1 MFLRNKNGKTQL
13 SQNSMKILTQVK
25 YWLLNQL
32 SEILEFQQRIWVVSI
47 CNSSATDTFI
57 VNEDSFHEP
66 MQWMMRKGYTEDML
80 QKINQLKRSQA
91 VQLELNGIC
100 HQVLR
105 VK

>member
-1 MFLRNKNGKTQL
+1 MLLRNKNGKTQL

-47 CNSSATDTFI
+47 FNSSATDTFI

-91 VQLELNGIC
+91 VQLELNGIS

>member
-1 MFLRNKNGKTQL
+1 
-13 SQNSMKILTQVK
+13 MKMMVQAK
-25 YWLLNQL
+25 RWLLEQL
-32 SEILEFQQRIWVVSI
+32 TGILEFQQRIWVISI
-47 CNSSATDTFI
+47 CNNSATDTFI

>member
-1 MFLRNKNGKTQL
+1 MTMLVQIKR
-13 SQNSMKILTQVK
+13 
-25 YWLLNQL
+25 WLLEQL

-47 CNSSATDTFI
+47 CNSSATDTFL

-66 MQWMMRKGYTEDML
+66 MQWMLRKGYTEDML

-91 VQLELNGIC
+91 VQLELNGIR
-100 HQVLR
+100 HQILR

>member
-1 MFLRNKNGKTQL
+1 MTMLVQIKR
-13 SQNSMKILTQVK
+13 
-25 YWLLNQL
+25 WLLEQL

-57 VNEDSFHEP
+57 VSEDSFHEP
-66 MQWMMRKGYTEDML
+66 MQWMLRKGYTEEML

-91 VQLELNGIC
+91 VQLELNGIN
-100 HQVLR
+100 HQILR